1 MTANRADGLETR
13 RRLLDAAGVLFADK
27 GFRDTKTADIC
38 RAAKANVAAVNY
50 HFRSKEELYVAA
62 WRHEFERSMLAYPP
76 DGGVAPDSPAAER
89 LRGHIQALVKRF
101 MDPASRD
108 LDIAHREMSNPTGL
122 LGEVMH
128 RSIDPLRRMHLAIV
142 RELLG
147 PLASEQDVQL
157 CERSTHAQCFA
168 ALMHE
173 RHRRV
178 APPGV
183 RRSGPPM
190 LEIGGE
196 ALAEHV
202 ARFSLA
208 GIREIRRMASL
219 TRRHGRGESLDK
231 ARGGPGVH
239 ERGRERK
246 ARRAG
251 G

>member
-38 RAAKANVAAVNY
+38 RAANANIAAVNY

-62 WRHEFERSMLAYPP
+62 WRHEFDRSIAAYPP
-76 DGGVAPDSPAAER
+76 DGGATTGAPAEDR
-89 LRGHIQALVKRF
+89 LRGHIHAMVRRF
-101 MDPASRD
+101 MDPTSRD

-122 LGEVMH
+122 LAEAIH
-128 RSIDPLRRMHLAIV
+128 SSFEPLRQMHLGIV

-147 PLASEQDVQL
+147 PGASKQDVQL
-157 CERSTHAQCFA
+157 CEMSIHAQCFV

-178 APPGV
+178 APQAV
-183 RRSGPPM
+183 RHAGPPK
-190 LEIGGE
+190 LNIGGT

-208 GIREIRRMASL
+208 GIRE
-219 TRRHGRGESLDK
+219 
-231 ARGGPGVH
+231 VH
-239 ERGRERK
+239 RTTNLHR
-246 ARRAG
+246 RRAKG
-251 G
+251 RTLKGRHL